1 MATNLNASVQVLA
14 GGAGSGVST
23 DVTIYKAPLTF
34 RYVGAVGDV
43 VRVDLSGDNTQW
55 ALGVPFGVTATNEG
69 EVCFVLPPSLP
80 SANGDD
86 AAASP
91 NYVRVT
97 VTSGNTGATAT
108 ASVTAEP
115 LATAKPSVA
124 LTVNN
129 TTTPGAWGDCRTL
142 GGPRTILYG
151 GTAGDQI
158 YLEGSD
164 DGATLP
170 YQVYPDTGTVA
181 VGGASWSAV
190 IEKLPNYMRVVRA
203 AGTTAGSRCTIVGTD
218 NSGGVLTN
226 PWVQGGNAFAASG
239 IVGTTDAFG
248 MSVIGNNV
256 SFLSYTLGGFLT
268 VSLGIQA
275 TTHSLALLAGT
286 GGIFGSS
293 TGPIDFQAGTG
304 LPLQIL
310 PSGIAAG
317 QAGAIA
323 LRELAANGTNF
334 AGWQA
339 ADNTTASALY
349 QLPAA
354 PPLIAGQS
362 LRSAIAAGGLAATS
376 WAGAVNVNA
385 TKSTAQTITDEGGA
399 TPVTGWTAVTNTTV
413 SATLVFNAATG
424 VATVPAGMGGFYN
437 ISAQIQFAATTAD
450 LGASFRIQ
458 IVVNGAPV
466 CAYTFNNPVA
476 ALAQTRALP
485 ISAAITL
492 AAGATVRIDVTLTGA
507 GGNIDTT
514 ASAENNWLSISQ
526 V

>member
-1 MATNLNASVQVLA
+1 MATNLNVSVQVLA
-14 GGAGSGVST
+14 GGAGPGVSS
-23 DVTIYKAPLTF
+23 DVTLYKAPLTF

-43 VRVDLSGDNTQW
+43 VRVDLSGDDTQW

-69 EVCFVLPPSLP
+69 EVCLVLPPSLP
-80 SANGDD
+80 STDGN
-86 AAASP
+86 AAVSP

-115 LATAKPSVA
+115 LGTAKPSVT

-129 TTTPGAWGDCRTL
+129 TTTPGAWADCRTL
-142 GGPRTILYG
+142 GGPRTIIYG

-158 YLEGSD
+158 YIEGSD

-203 AGTTAGSRCTIVGTD
+203 AGTTAGSRCVIVGTD
-218 NSGGVLTN
+218 NSGGVLAN
-226 PWVQGGNAFAASG
+226 PWVQGGNAFGASG
-239 IVGTTDAFG
+239 VVGTTDAYG

-275 TTHSLALLAGT
+275 TTHSLALLSGSGGQFSSSTGQIDFQGGAATFLRVLPSGVAAGST
-286 GGIFGSS
+286 GGITF
-293 TGPIDFQAGTG
+293 
-304 LPLQIL
+304 
-310 PSGIAAG
+310 
-317 QAGAIA
+317 
-323 LRELAANGTNF
+323 RELQTNGSNVV
-334 AGWQA
+334 GWKAPDLLA
-339 ADNTTASALY
+339 ADVVY
-349 QLPAA
+349 VMPAA
-354 PPLIAGQS
+354 APLIAGQS
-362 LRSAIAAGGLAATS
+362 FRSTIAGVTS

-385 TKSTAQTITDEGGA
+385 TKATAQTITDGGGA
-399 TPVTGWTAVTNTTV
+399 TPVTGWTAATNTTV
-413 SATLVFNAATG
+413 SAVLVFDATSG
-424 VATVPAGMGGFYN
+424 VATVPAGMGGFYQ
-437 ISAQIQFAATTAD
+437 ISAQIQFAATAAN

-466 CAYTFNNPVA
+466 AAYAFNNPVA

-507 GGNIDTT
+507 GGDIATT
-514 ASAENNWLSISQ
+514 ASAENNWLSIFQ